1 MKNATATNHGRSR
14 LLEADGIDETGG
26 ELVELTGLMAMEW
39 SYYFTNEPKIFLEL
53 NIPVQITPLNRFRA
67 PNRAIPLT
75 LPVIICTKACSAPF
89 PFAPFLLR

>member
-39 SYYFTNEPKIFLEL
+39 SY
-53 NIPVQITPLNRFRA
+53 
-67 PNRAIPLT
+67 
-75 LPVIICTKACSAPF
+75 
-89 PFAPFLLR
+89 